1 MNGHLIHNH
10 AGQSDIPNGFWSR
23 TPARVAPTLLPFVT
37 WVLFLSLS
45 FVARA
50 GLIKPDVDL
59 SNYDVPLY
67 EQITNRIKAKILAR
81 LGKGKNTNDRYF
93 IIPFAY
99 QNRGNKPELSHSF
112 ITVIRVLADD
122 KQPKLTAGLKK
133 REYKNREFE
142 AFNISW
148 LPHDFMTN
156 PNLCVFNGVGARI
169 SPEKNTC
176 PTSIGR
182 NCTLAE
188 TIKLAVD
195 FKNAVAMW
203 GPYEI
208 KKEGFD
214 LGVRRMRLLDSGTIR
229 YRADDRLTIKDK
241 TAINCFH
248 AIAGIDDPF
257 PSGGIFGTGFM
268 MWGINGTARV
278 LIEYKT
284 KADAKHLL
292 LEPIDVKG
300 DIYGFVYAPTRN
312 GQGLYNPFKNASAYR
327 R

>member
-1 MNGHLIHNH
+1 MNEHLIQNNG
-10 AGQSDIPNGFWSR
+10 GQSDIPNRALPQTCLHVTS
-23 TPARVAPTLLPFVT
+23 TLVLFVT
-37 WVLFLSLS
+37 GILFFSPA
-45 FVARA
+45 FVARG
-50 GLIKPDVDL
+50 GLLKPDVNL

-67 EQITNRIKAKILAR
+67 QQITNRIKAKILAR
-81 LGKGKNTNDRYF
+81 LGEGKNANDRYF

-99 QNRGNKPELSHSF
+99 QNRGNEPELSHSF
-112 ITVIRVLADD
+112 IAVIRVLADD
-122 KQPKLTAGLKK
+122 KQPKLTAGLEK

-142 AFNISW
+142 AFTISW
-148 LPHDFMTN
+148 LPHDFLTN
-156 PNLCVFNGVGARI
+156 PNLCVFKGVGARI

-195 FKNAVAMW
+195 AKNAVAMW

-208 KKEGFD
+208 KKEAFD
-214 LGVRRMRLLDSGTIR
+214 RGMRRVRLLDSGTIR

-248 AIAGIDDPF
+248 AIAGIDEPF

-284 KADAKHLL
+284 RADAKHML

-312 GQGLYNPFKNASAYR
+312 DNGLYNPFKNASAYQR
-327 R
+327 